1 MPFCQMF
8 YSAEE
13 ILVFQAPKI
22 GNKIESVS
30 CEYLYPLPPK
40 FARICQIFPDKT
52 YPLSIFPNHRIF
64 TVRVHLK
71 ALQVDLA

>member
-1 MPFCQMF
+1 MLFCQMF

-13 ILVFQAPKI
+13 IRVFQAPKI
-22 GNKIESVS
+22 GNRNESAS

-40 FARICQIFPDKT
+40 FARTCQIFPGKIC
-52 YPLSIFPNHRIF
+52 PLSIFPNHRIF